1 MGLRLILGFLAS
13 RRYIHHMKN
22 TEGLISAFEKLK
34 NALITCSVEILEEMI
49 LEDYRGFSLNGTIE
63 VKGDILMHFKPGC
76 INLSRYEVL
85 EVEYEVFSEIGI
97 VSGKGVIEGS
107 SEGYKF
113 QHKVIFI
120 DLFKYVNDNWRY
132 FKSQVTEI
140 QSE

>member
-1 MGLRLILGFLAS
+1 
-13 RRYIHHMKN
+13 MKN
-22 TEGLISAFEKLK
+22 TEGLINVFEKLK
-34 NALITCSVEILEEMI
+34 NALRTCSVGNLEEMI

-63 VKGDILMHFKPGC
+63 VKGDILMYFKPGC
-76 INLSRYEVL
+76 IKLSKYEVL

-107 SEGYKF
+107 FEEHKF
-113 QHKVIFI
+113 QHKVLFI
-120 DLFKYVNDNWRY
+120 DIFKYVNDNWRY

>member
-1 MGLRLILGFLAS
+1 
-13 RRYIHHMKN
+13 MKN
-22 TEGLISAFEKLK
+22 TEGLINEFEKLK
-34 NALITCSVEILEEMI
+34 HALRTCSVGKLEEMI

-63 VKGDILMHFKPGC
+63 VKDDILMYFKPGC
-76 INLSRYEVL
+76 IKLSKYEVL

-107 SEGYKF
+107 FEEHKF
-113 QHKVIFI
+113 QHEVLFVDI
-120 DLFKYVNDNWRY
+120 FKYVNDNWRY